1 MDITIKTAKDGM
13 MTSLELLEQIN
24 FFRKQEGNRAEL
36 QHSDL
41 LKIIR
46 DEFEEEINEGK
57 ISCGSYK
64 DKQNQNRPMYI
75 LTLNQSRQVLVRESK
90 FVRRKVIN
98 YITTLENELD
108 KKNKLLMGLFSDD
121 KTKVAECHK
130 ALIELETQELK
141 KELAH
146 KEDVII
152 GLVDDIELRDKRQIL
167 NQVVRYGKADY
178 KNRWKILYQEF
189 EAKYHFDLT
198 TRLDTYNKEHKKKI
212 SKLDYIETEMK
223 KLPELYELACKL
235 FNTDIENIISRY
247 RDIC

>member
-1 MDITIKTAKDGM
+1 MDITIKIAKDGM

-24 FFRKQEGNRAEL
+24 LFRKQEGDRAEL
-36 QHSDL
+36 QHKDL

-57 ISCGSYK
+57 ISPITYK
-64 DKQNQNRPMYI
+64 DKKGEDRPMYI

-198 TRLDTYNKEHKKKI
+198 ARLDTYNKEHKKKI